1 MKLFNMLFIA
11 TLLIF
16 SASTTYAEEA
26 PKIVVDAFEA
36 YKKSGFED
44 AAKIWYKG
52 SPLENNT
59 TVKMNIKSAISN
71 IEAIYGKMIGYE
83 VLKNLK
89 ISPSTKRTY
98 AVILYEKGPI
108 FMYIDCYKSPKG
120 WIIPE
125 MLFNTKAQMIL
136 PREVLFD
143 Q

>member
-1 MKLFNMLFIA
+1 MKLFNMLFI
-11 TLLIF
+11 TILLIF
-16 SASTTYAEEA
+16 PASISYAEET

-36 YKKSGFED
+36 YKKSGFEG

-52 SPLENNT
+52 SPLESNT
-59 TVKMNIKSAISN
+59 TVQMNIKSGITK
-71 IEAIYGKMIGYE
+71 IETIYGRMIGYE

-89 ISPSTKRTY
+89 ISPSTNRTY
-98 AVILYEKGPI
+98 AVMLYEKGPI

-125 MLFNTKAQMIL
+125 MMFNTKAQMIL